1 MRKKPTLIVAG
12 LVVAGIGGALG
23 GTTTVGA
30 SAPVASAPTGGAID
44 CAAIASS
51 FGGDLPESLA
61 TFYSAVNVSNS
72 QIATADT
79 PLTLFIPANSAFDKI
94 PSNVLDSI
102 VADSDLLT
110 SILDY
115 HLILD
120 QALSSADLAAAG
132 TETSAEG
139 DPLTFAM
146 SGDTLTIND
155 GQAAVVCPD
164 LEVQGA
170 VIHVIDGVLTPPSL
184 ATAGS
189 GCATGSSGPSSSGPA
204 SSAPASSTPSSAA
217 PGSSVPCTS
226 TPVSAAPSSSTP

>member
-23 GTTTVGA
+23 GASTVGA
-30 SAPVASAPTGGAID
+30 SAPVASAPAGGEID

-51 FGGDLPESLA
+51 FGGEVPESLA
-61 TFYSAVNVSNS
+61 TFYSAVSAANSS
-72 QIATADT
+72 QITSAEA

-102 VADSDLLT
+102 VADADLLT

-146 SGDTLTIND
+146 SGDTLTIN
-155 GQAAVVCPD
+155 GGAAAVVCPD

-170 VIHVIDGVLTPPSL
+170 IIHIIDGVLQPPSL
-184 ATAGS
+184 STAGS
-189 GCATGSSGPSSSGPA
+189 GCETGSSGPS
-204 SSAPASSTPSSAA
+204 SSTPSSAA
-217 PGSSVPCTS
+217 PGSSVPCSS
-226 TPVSAAPSSSTP
+226 TPASAAPSSSTP